1 MNIDGSRF
9 GYGDPC
15 WVGPNEKLSNSIGFT
30 SFYPDH
36 EKGYEKQKGIPIEA
50 PEFGRWPANIYQCP
64 KASRSER
71 EEGCEEL
78 PTKTGF
84 EAIGRKEG
92 SKSIVGAGR
101 TAAEVKNI
109 HPTVKPIK
117 LMRWLCRLVMPPTED
132 AVVLDTFAGSGST
145 LVAAELEGF
154 ASIGIEMNPEYCDII
169 ASRVKNAVDNDG

>member
-1 MNIDGSRF
+1 MMQGLA
-9 GYGDPC
+9 GKT
-15 WVGPNEKLSNSIGFT
+15 EKEYQLTPSEI
-30 SFYPDH
+30 
-36 EKGYEKQKGIPIEA
+36 
-50 PEFGRWPANIYQCP
+50 GRWPANIYQCP

-78 PTKTGF
+78 PSKTPPAVEHHGKGS
-84 EAIGRKEG
+84 IGLNSPRA
-92 SKSIVGAGR
+92 GAGR

-132 AVVLDTFAGSGST
+132 AVLLDTFAGSGST

-169 ASRVKNAVDNDG
+169 VSRVKNAVENDG